1 LLTIK
6 ESGEN
11 QGTNIH
17 LQFIKSLLIREHSFV
32 SDELECSVTGIQF
45 AGAHLRELQK
55 SFKNPTAN
63 LGLIFGEA
71 TKRAI
76 RSVGLGSPPS
86 LSEYVHPNLLTSAAL
101 AAKASTKFLCT
112 KFRIQEQIDM

>member
-1 LLTIK
+1 MLTFR
-6 ESGEN
+6 
-11 QGTNIH
+11 IH
-17 LQFIKSLLIREHSFV
+17 SLTEPCSFA
-32 SDELECSVTGIQF
+32 GIQF

-55 SFKNPTAN
+55 AFKNPAAN

-86 LSEYVHPNLLTSAAL
+86 LSQHVHPNLVPAAAL
-101 AAKASTKFLCT
+101 AAKVST
-112 KFRIQEQIDM
+112 